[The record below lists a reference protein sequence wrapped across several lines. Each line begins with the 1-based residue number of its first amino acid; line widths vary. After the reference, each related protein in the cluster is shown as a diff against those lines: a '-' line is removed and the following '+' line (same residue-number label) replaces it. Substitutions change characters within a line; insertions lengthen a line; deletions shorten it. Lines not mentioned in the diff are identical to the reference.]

1 LHGIILIWFFT
12 IFSDE
17 DGISMEWDN
26 LDLQPPNHYTQKKP
40 DDDEKSALLADPV
53 LSASCTALPMYK
65 SGKLLEVQNI
75 DPVWCSQES
84 GYLEW
89 EGTTPGSDAS
99 ASFTSASILSPLQ
112 EKRYEK

>member
-1 LHGIILIWFFT
+1 MLFT
-12 IFSDE
+12 DQSV
-17 DGISMEWDN
+17 
-26 LDLQPPNHYTQKKP
+26 LPP
-40 DDDEKSALLADPV
+40 A
-53 LSASCTALPMYK
+53 CTALPMYNN
-65 SGKLLEVQNI
+65 GNLLEVKNI